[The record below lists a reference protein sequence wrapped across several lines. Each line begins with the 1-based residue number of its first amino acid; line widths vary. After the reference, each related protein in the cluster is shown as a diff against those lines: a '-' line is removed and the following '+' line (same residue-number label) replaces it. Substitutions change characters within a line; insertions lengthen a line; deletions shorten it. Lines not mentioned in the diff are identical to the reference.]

1 METLNVDHE
10 DTISSEQEHRAHTK
24 SDTDMP
30 PISGGRDF
38 IRQFAAESK
47 KLWWLAGPAI
57 FTSFCQYSLG
67 AVTQILAGHVNTL
80 ALAAVSIQN
89 SVISGFSVGIMLG
102 MGSALATLC
111 GQAYGA
117 GQLEMMGIY
126 LQRSWIILN
135 SCALLLCLFYVF
147 ATPLLS
153 LLGQSPEISKAAGK
167 FSLWMIP
174 QLFAYAVN
182 FATAKFLQAQSKV
195 IAMAVIAA
203 TVLLQHTLLSWLL
216 MLKLRW
222 GMAGGAVVLNMS
234 WWLIDVTQI
243 VYICGG
249 SSGRAW
255 SGLSWMAF
263 KNLRGFARLSLA
275 SAVMVCL
282 EVWYFMALI
291 LFAGY
296 LKNPQVSVAALSICM
311 NILGWPIMVAFGFNA
326 AVSVRV
332 SNELGAEHPRRAK
345 FLLIVA
351 MITSVSIGIVIS
363 VTLIVLRDKYPAM
376 FSDDEEVRVLVK
388 QLTPL
393 LALTIVIN
401 NIQPV
406 LSGVAV
412 GAGWQGIVAYV
423 NIGCYYLCGIPIGLV
438 LGYKMELG
446 VKGIWTGMLTGT
458 VVQTSVLL
466 FIIYRTNWKKEAS
479 LAEARIKKW
488 GDQSNKREEI
498 DLCEE
503 DENNS
508 NGENNHR
515 K

>member
-1 METLNVDHE
+1 METLQVGD
-10 DTISSEQEHRAHTK
+10 DAFSSGQEHGAN
-24 SDTDMP
+24 SQSNTDMP
-30 PISGGRDF
+30 PITGGRDF
-38 IRQFAAESK
+38 LRQFAAESK

-67 AVTQILAGHVNTL
+67 AITQVLAGHVSTL

-89 SVISGFSVGIMLG
+89 SVIAGFSVGVMLG

-126 LQRSWIILN
+126 LQ
-135 SCALLLCLFYVF
+135 
-147 ATPLLS
+147 S

-167 FSLWMIP
+167 LSLWMIP

-203 TVLLQHTLLSWLL
+203 TVLFQHAILSWLL
-216 MLKLRW
+216 MLKLGW
-222 GMAGGAVVLNMS
+222 GMAGGATVLNVS
-234 WWLIDVTQI
+234 WWLIDGAQI
-243 VYICGG
+243 IYICGG
-249 SSGRAW
+249 SCGKAW
-255 SGLSWMAF
+255 SGLSWKAF

-326 AVSVRV
+326 DVSVRV

-351 MITSVSIGIVIS
+351 MITSLSIGVGIS
-363 VTLIVLRDKYPAM
+363 MVLILLRNKYPAM
-376 FSDDEEVRVLVK
+376 FSDDEEVRGLVK

-423 NIGCYYLCGIPIGLV
+423 NVGCYYLCGIPIGLV

-446 VKGIWTGMLTGT
+446 VKRVWTGMLTGT
-458 VVQTSVLL
+458 VVQTCVLL
-466 FIIYRTNWKKEAS
+466 LMIYKTNWGKEAS
-479 LAEARIKKW
+479 LAEARIRKW
-488 GDQSNKREEI
+488 GGKTGHEGEIEEI
-498 DLCEE
+498 K
-503 DENNS
+503 
-508 NGENNHR
+508 R
-515 K
+515 

>member
-1 METLNVDHE
+1 
-10 DTISSEQEHRAHTK
+10 
-24 SDTDMP
+24 MP
-30 PISGGRDF
+30 PITGGRDF
-38 IRQFAAESK
+38 LMQFVTESK

-67 AVTQILAGHVNTL
+67 AVTQVLAGHVNTL
-80 ALAAVSIQN
+80 ALAAVTIQN
-89 SVISGFSVGIMLG
+89 SVIAGFSVGIMLG

-126 LQRSWIILN
+126 LQ
-135 SCALLLCLFYVF
+135 
-147 ATPLLS
+147 S

-167 FSLWMIP
+167 CSLLMIP

-203 TVLLQHTLLSWLL
+203 TVLLQHAILSWLL
-216 MLKLRW
+216 MLKLGW
-222 GMAGGAVVLNMS
+222 GMAGGAVVLNVS
-234 WWLIDVTQI
+234 WWLIDGAQI

-249 SSGRAW
+249 SCGRAW
-255 SGLSWMAF
+255 SGLSWKAF

-275 SAVMVCL
+275 SAVMPRGLVL
-282 EVWYFMALI
+282 HGVD
-291 LFAGY
+291 
-296 LKNPQVSVAALSICM
+296 
-311 NILGWPIMVAFGFNA
+311 
-326 AVSVRV
+326 SVRGLPSGYDNFSCSYSFRSLPV
-332 SNELGAEHPRRAK
+332 
-345 FLLIVA
+345 
-351 MITSVSIGIVIS
+351 GIS
-363 VTLIVLRDKYPAM
+363 MTLIQRC
-376 FSDDEEVRVLVK
+376 SDDEEVRGLVK

-423 NIGCYYLCGIPIGLV
+423 NVGCYYLCGIPIGLV

-458 VVQTSVLL
+458 VGQTCVLL
-466 FIIYRTNWKKEAS
+466 LMIYKTNWEKEAS

-488 GDQSNKREEI
+488 GGESGHGGEI
-498 DLCEE
+498 
-503 DENNS
+503 
-508 NGENNHR
+508 
-515 K
+515 

>member
-10 DTISSEQEHRAHTK
+10 DTISSEQEHRANTK

-30 PISGGRDF
+30 LISGGRHF
-38 IRQFAAESK
+38 LQQFAAESK

-57 FTSFCQYSLG
+57 FTSFSWDGKCTSD
-67 AVTQILAGHVNTL
+67 
-80 ALAAVSIQN
+80 ALWA
-89 SVISGFSVGIMLG
+89 SVRSRATRDDGNISSEEL
-102 MGSALATLC
+102 
-111 GQAYGA
+111 
-117 GQLEMMGIY
+117 
-126 LQRSWIILN
+126 
-135 SCALLLCLFYVF
+135 
-147 ATPLLS
+147 
-153 LLGQSPEISKAAGK
+153 SKAAGK
-167 FSLWMIP
+167 FSLRMIP

-195 IAMAVIAA
+195 IAMAVIAV

-216 MLKLRW
+216 MLKLDW
-222 GMAGGAVVLNMS
+222 GMAGGAVVLNLS
-234 WWLIDVTQI
+234 WWLIDVAQI

-249 SSGRAW
+249 SCGRAW
-255 SGLSWMAF
+255 PGLSWKAF

-351 MITSVSIGIVIS
+351 MITSVSIGAMIS
-363 VTLIVLRDKYPAM
+363 MTLIMLRDKYPAM
-376 FSDDEEVRVLVK
+376 FSEDEQVRVLVK

-412 GAGWQGIVAYV
+412 GAGWQGVVASV
-423 NIGCYYLCGIPIGLV
+423 NVGCYYLCGIPIGLL
-438 LGYKMELG
+438 LGFKMELG

-458 VVQTSVLL
+458 VVQTCVLL
-466 FIIYRTNWKKEAS
+466 LIIYRTNWNT
-479 LAEARIKKW
+479 
-488 GDQSNKREEI
+488 GF
-498 DLCEE
+498 
-503 DENNS
+503 NS
-508 NGENNHR
+508 R
-515 K
+515 S

>member
-1 METLNVDHE
+1 METLNVSTQEDVFTTGHDHRPLSRRA
-10 DTISSEQEHRAHTK
+10 DTM
-24 SDTDMP
+24 DMP
-30 PISGGRDF
+30 LIAGGRDF
-38 IRQFAAESK
+38 FRQFAAESK
-47 KLWWLAGPAI
+47 KLWWVAGPAI
-57 FTSFCQYSLG
+57 FTSFSQYSLG
-67 AVTQILAGHVNTL
+67 AVTQVLAGHVSTL
-80 ALAAVSIQN
+80 ALAAVSIEN
-89 SVISGFSVGIMLG
+89 SVIAGFSVGIMLG

-135 SCALLLCLFYVF
+135 SCALLLCFFYVF

-167 FSLWMIP
+167 FALWMIP

-195 IAMAVIAA
+195 IVMAVIAV
-203 TVLLQHTLLSWLL
+203 TVLFQHALLSWWL
-216 MLKLRW
+216 MLKLGW
-222 GMAGGAVVLNMS
+222 GMAGGAVALNVS
-234 WWLIDVTQI
+234 WWLIDGAQII

-249 SSGRAW
+249 SCGRAW

-263 KNLRGFARLSLA
+263 KNLKGFARLSLA

-296 LKNPQVSVAALSICM
+296 LNNPQVSVAALSICM
-311 NILGWPIMVAFGFNA
+311 NIVGWPIMVAFGFNA

-351 MITSVSIGIVIS
+351 LITSVTSGVAIS
-363 VTLIVLRDKYPAM
+363 MILIVFRDKYPAM
-376 FSDDEEVRVLVK
+376 FSDDEEVRKLVK

-438 LGYKMELG
+438 LGCKMKLG
-446 VKGIWTGMLTGT
+446 VKGIWTGMVTGT
-458 VVQTSVLL
+458 VVQTCVLL
-466 FIIYRTNWKKEAS
+466 VIIYKTNWDKEAS
-479 LAEARIKKW
+479 MAGARIKKW
-488 GDQSNKREEI
+488 SGETSNQKAEI
-498 DLCEE
+498 QAI
-503 DENNS
+503 
-508 NGENNHR
+508 
-515 K
+515 

>member
-1 METLNVDHE
+1 METLNDGE
-10 DTISSEQEHRAHTK
+10 DVFSSSGQEHRPHSK
-24 SDTDMP
+24 SDTDMA
-30 PISGGRDF
+30 PITGGRDF
-38 IRQFAAESK
+38 LRQFATESK

-57 FTSFCQYSLG
+57 FTSFLPVLSC
-67 AVTQILAGHVNTL
+67 TL

-89 SVISGFSVGIMLG
+89 SVIAGFSVGIMLG

-203 TVLLQHTLLSWLL
+203 TVLCQHAVLSWFM
-216 MLKLRW
+216 MLKLGW
-222 GMAGGAVVLNMS
+222 GMAGGAVALNVS
-234 WWLIDVTQI
+234 WWLIDGAQI

-249 SSGRAW
+249 SCGRAW
-255 SGLSWMAF
+255 SGLSWKAF

-351 MITSVSIGIVIS
+351 MITSISVGVVIS
-363 VTLIVLRDKYPAM
+363 MTLIVLRDKYPTM
-376 FSDDEEVRVLVK
+376 FSDDEEVRGLVK

-393 LALTIVIN
+393 LAITIVIN

-423 NIGCYYLCGIPIGLV
+423 NVGCYYLCSIPIGLL
-438 LGYKMELG
+438 LGYKLELG

-466 FIIYRTNWKKEAS
+466 LMIYKTNWDREAL
-479 LAEARIKKW
+479 LAEARIRKW
-488 GDQSNKREEI
+488 GGETGHEDEI
-498 DLCEE
+498 EDIKDEE
-503 DENNS
+503 DTTIQVVKTIK
-508 NGENNHR
+508 GDGH
-515 K
+515 